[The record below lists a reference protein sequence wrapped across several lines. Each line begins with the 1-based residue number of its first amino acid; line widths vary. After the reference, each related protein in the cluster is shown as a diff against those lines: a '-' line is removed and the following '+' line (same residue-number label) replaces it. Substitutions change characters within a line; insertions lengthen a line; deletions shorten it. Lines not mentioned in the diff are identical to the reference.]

1 MGVGTWTTE
10 FWLDKTL
17 DRAKFVKGFKA
28 RFPGGEAENLAVVP
42 DAKPGYLLFHLHV
55 PSEGKDELVP
65 FLEWYARA
73 HSAENKWKPATG
85 HPFNRHS

>member
-1 MGVGTWTTE
+1 MSIGRWTTE
-10 FWLDKTL
+10 FWLDKSL
-17 DRAKFVKGFKA
+17 DRAKFVKAFNT
-28 RFPGGEAENLAVVP
+28 RFPGGEAEHQAVVS

-55 PSEGKDELVP
+55 PLEKKEKLVP

-73 HSAENKWKPATG
+73 HSAENKWKPANG